1 MAYVLIGTVLI
12 KGSLNTS
19 VPDEKSSRL
28 GTYVSTTT
36 AGETV
41 RSFLPPPLPPEP
53 RVDLTGLFQQ
63 LDRAN
68 QALGRLDG
76 LTTLLPDT
84 RLILYLYVRKEA
96 LLSSQIEGTK
106 SSFSDLLLFE
116 NEAVPGVPIDD
127 VEEVSNY
134 VAAMQHG
141 LRRIKGGFPLSL
153 RLIREIHVILLRGGR
168 GANKTP
174 GEFRRS
180 QNWIGGSRPGNAAF
194 VPPPPERMME
204 CLDRFEHFLHDE
216 KHKLP
221 TLVEAGL
228 IHVQFETIH
237 PFLDGNGRLGRLLIT
252 LLLCAKGILREPL
265 LYLSLYFKAHRQR
278 YYELFQRVR
287 TEGVWEEWI
296 EFFLEGTENTAHQAA
311 DTAVQILHL
320 FEADRKKIRAMGRKA
335 ASSLAVHEYLQ
346 AHPLTKIGPAAKDL
360 KLSIPTVTS
369 ALETLTKLKVA
380 KESTGKRRDRLFAYP
395 RYLRILGEGT
405 EPLRN

>member
-1 MAYVLIGTVLI
+1 MSSD
-12 KGSLNTS
+12 KN
-19 VPDEKSSRL
+19 SRL

-41 RSFLPPPLPPEP
+41 RAFLPPPLPPEP
-53 RVDLTGLFQQ
+53 SVDLTGLFQQ

-84 RLILYLYVRKEA
+84 RLFLYLYVRKEA

-116 NEAVPGVPIDD
+116 NEAAPGVPIDD

-153 RLIREIHVILLRGGR
+153 RLIREIHAILLRGGR
-168 GANKTP
+168 GTNKTP

-180 QNWIGGSRPGNAAF
+180 QNWIGGSRPGNASF
-194 VPPPPERMME
+194 VPPPPGRMTE

-221 TLVEAGL
+221 VLVEAGL
-228 IHVQFETIH
+228 VHVQFETIH

-252 LLLCAKGILREPL
+252 LLLCARGVLREPL
-265 LYLSLYFKAHRQR
+265 LYLSLYFKTHRQR
-278 YYELFQRVR
+278 YYYLLQRVR
-287 TEGVWEEWI
+287 TDGVWEEWI
-296 EFFLEGTENTAHQAA
+296 EFFLKGTETTACQAA

-320 FEADRKKIRAMGRKA
+320 FEADRKKIRATGRKA

-346 AHPLTKIGPAAKDL
+346 AHPMTKIGPAAKDL

-369 ALETLTKLKVA
+369 ALETLTKIKIV

-395 RYLRILGEGT
+395 QYLHILSQGT
-405 EPLRN
+405 EPLRS